1 MRDKGGI
8 VKTIYNYYKMG
19 KLNKGL
25 FSSNTDMWAT
35 PKKFFEDLDAEFHFT
50 LDPCATPENAK
61 CSLYFTE
68 SANGLLQN
76 WGAHRILQPALWQ
89 GNFRLGA

>member
-1 MRDKGGI
+1 MSI
-8 VKTIYNYYKMG
+8 
-19 KLNKGL
+19 NKGL

-76 WGAHRILQPALWQ
+76 WGAHRILQPALRQ
-89 GNFRLGA
+89 SNFSLGA